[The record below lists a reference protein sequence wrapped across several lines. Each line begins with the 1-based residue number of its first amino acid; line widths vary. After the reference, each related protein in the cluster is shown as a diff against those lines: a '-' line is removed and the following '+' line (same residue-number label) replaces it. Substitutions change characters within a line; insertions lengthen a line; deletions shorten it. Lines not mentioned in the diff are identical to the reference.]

1 MWVEEIQIT
10 FKDDSVPIEVTGNA
24 CNVLYIFVNH
34 FLIEDLILLCQLIQF
49 IGFLNKIIIKRQTF
63 SFVLS

>member
-24 CNVLYIFVNH
+24 CFIHSCKSFFNWRLDFVVPVNSLG
-34 FLIEDLILLCQLIQF
+34 FLIRL
-49 IGFLNKIIIKRQTF
+49 
-63 SFVLS
+63 